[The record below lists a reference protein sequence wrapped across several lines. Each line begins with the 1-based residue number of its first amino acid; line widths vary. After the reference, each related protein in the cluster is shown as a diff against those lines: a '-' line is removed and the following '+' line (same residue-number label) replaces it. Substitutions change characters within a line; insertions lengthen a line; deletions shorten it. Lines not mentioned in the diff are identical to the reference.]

1 MGYVFNF
8 HDAAAYDKWFENQ
21 TDGSLANLEVQLMLD
36 MLKPVCTESVLDV
49 GCGTGGSLRALL
61 ETGLEVTG
69 IDPSPYVL
77 DIAYKKV
84 KNRVDLY
91 RGFAEDLPFEDNSFN
106 HACFFSTLEFVD
118 NPKKAIMEAS
128 RVAKDR
134 IFIGVLN
141 RYALKGIERRF
152 KGIFTETI
160 FNKARFF
167 SIWELKQL
175 IRTIVGDVPMSWRTV
190 CLFPT
195 ASSKLTHRL
204 ERSRLI
210 QRFPFG
216 AFVGIVITLVP
227 RLRTKPLTLK
237 HKSNSSARPVRGF
250 AGSTRLNQTDR
261 K

>member
-141 RYALKGIERRF
+141 RYALKDP
-152 KGIFTETI
+152 
-160 FNKARFF
+160 
-167 SIWELKQL
+167 S
-175 IRTIVGDVPMSWRTV
+175 D
-190 CLFPT
+190 
-195 ASSKLTHRL
+195 
-204 ERSRLI
+204 
-210 QRFPFG
+210 
-216 AFVGIVITLVP
+216 FVYHTFHDTL
-227 RLRTKPLTLK
+227 
-237 HKSNSSARPVRGF
+237 
-250 AGSTRLNQTDR
+250 QYQ
-261 K
+261 